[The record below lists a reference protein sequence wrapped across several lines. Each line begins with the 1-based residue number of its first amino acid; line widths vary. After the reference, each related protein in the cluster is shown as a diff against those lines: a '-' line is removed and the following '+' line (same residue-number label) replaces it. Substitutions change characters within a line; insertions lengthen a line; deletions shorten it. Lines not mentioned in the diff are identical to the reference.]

1 MINFSF
7 QILSPYYES
16 ALSDLKSN
24 KPIDKDQ
31 SGIINK
37 GYEANKESPQSSR
50 TS

>member
-1 MINFSF
+1 MINFLF
-7 QILSPYYES
+7 QILSPYYQS

-24 KPIDKDQ
+24 KPADKDQ

-37 GYEANKESPQSSR
+37 GYEAKESPQSGR